1 MLAVLW
7 SVDPGD
13 WRRPGVRAIV
23 RSVLSAA
30 RPGAIVELHD
40 GGGDRQETV
49 AALPAIVSGLR
60 RRHYR
65 TVTVSRLLSLDPPT
79 RQQRLPHLGAA

>member
-13 WRRPGVRAIV
+13 WRRPGPRAIA
-23 RSVLSAA
+23 RSILSAA

-40 GGGDRQETV
+40 GGGDRSQTL
-49 AALPAIVSGLR
+49 AALPAIVNGLR

-65 TVTVSRLLSLDPPT
+65 LVTVSQLLALDPPSPH
-79 RQQRLPHLGAA
+79 QRLPRLSAA